1 MNQKTFNFNHQT
13 LVVDYIKVKINEMSE
28 HRLVYYFFKRGFN
41 CFKSSTKSK
50 HHSKQTLKTDDKN
63 DFEVMTK
70 VDDLYESGIF

>member
-28 HRLVYYFFKRGFN
+28 RRLVDYFFKKGFN

-50 HHSKQTLKTDDKN
+50 HHSK
-63 DFEVMTK
+63 
-70 VDDLYESGIF
+70 